1 MDNFVNLHNR
11 LIDKDG
17 NVVYYANAIM
27 ELLYRNTVPTDIL
40 IYPTNDRDVDLFNK
54 WAYKNFDDK
63 SIKLP
68 ERLKTVEERK
78 NNWFYPEEYDEI
90 DLEKYFL
97 ELLEKESLD
106 ISNKLLYNNRVTTEL
121 KLYKEKNMEKFLR
134 FCIYFSNVMKEK
146 NFVVGV
152 GRGSS
157 CASYL
162 LYLLKI
168 HLVDSVKYGLNIK
181 EFLKD

>member
-1 MDNFVNLHNR
+1 MENFVNLHNR

-40 IYPTNDRDVDLFNK
+40 IYPTNDVDVELFNK
-54 WAYKNFDDK
+54 WSYKNFDDK
-63 SIKLP
+63 YIKLP
-68 ERLKTVEERK
+68 ERLKTPDERK
-78 NNWFYPEEYDEI
+78 NNWFYPSNYGEI
-90 DLEKYFL
+90 DLNKYFL
-97 ELLEKESLD
+97 DLLEKESLD
-106 ISNKLLYNNRVTTEL
+106 ISKKMLYIERVDREV

-134 FCIYFSNVMKEK
+134 FCIYFSDVMREK
-146 NFVVGV
+146 NFVVGI

-162 LYLLKI
+162 LYLLRV
-168 HLVDSVKYGLNIK
+168 HLVDSVKYSLDIK
-181 EFLKD
+181 EFLK

>member
-1 MDNFVNLHNR
+1 MENFVNLHNR

-40 IYPTNDRDVDLFNK
+40 IYPTNDVDVELFNK
-54 WAYKNFDDK
+54 WSYKNFDDK
-63 SIKLP
+63 YIKLP
-68 ERLKTVEERK
+68 ERLKTTDERK
-78 NNWFYPEEYDEI
+78 NNWFYPSNYGEI
-90 DLEKYFL
+90 DLNKYFL
-97 ELLEKESLD
+97 DLLEKESLD
-106 ISNKLLYNNRVTTEL
+106 ISKKMLYIERVDREV

-134 FCIYFSNVMKEK
+134 FCIYFSDVMREK
-146 NFVVGV
+146 NFVVGI

-162 LYLLKI
+162 LYLLRV
-168 HLVDSVKYGLNIK
+168 HLVDSVKYSLDIK
-181 EFLKD
+181 EFLK

>member
-1 MDNFVNLHNR
+1 MENFVNLHNR

-40 IYPTNDRDVDLFNK
+40 IYPTNDVDVELFNK
-54 WAYKNFDDK
+54 WSYKNFDDK
-63 SIKLP
+63 YIKLP
-68 ERLKTVEERK
+68 ERLKTSDERK
-78 NNWFYPEEYDEI
+78 NNWFYPSKYGEI
-90 DLEKYFL
+90 DLNKYFL
-97 ELLEKESLD
+97 DLLEKESLD
-106 ISNKLLYNNRVTTEL
+106 ISKKMLYIERVDREV
-121 KLYKEKNMEKFLR
+121 KLYKEKNMEKFLI
-134 FCIYFSNVMKEK
+134 FCIYFSDVMREK

-162 LYLLKI
+162 LYLLRV
-168 HLVDSVKYGLNIK
+168 HLVDSVKYSLDIK
-181 EFLKD
+181 E

>member
-1 MDNFVNLHNR
+1 MENFVNLHNR

-40 IYPTNDRDVDLFNK
+40 IYPTNDVDVELFNK
-54 WAYKNFDDK
+54 WSYKNFDDK
-63 SIKLP
+63 YIKLP
-68 ERLKTVEERK
+68 ERLKTSDERK
-78 NNWFYPEEYDEI
+78 NNWFYPSKYGEI
-90 DLEKYFL
+90 DLNKYFL
-97 ELLEKESLD
+97 DLLEKESLD
-106 ISNKLLYNNRVTTEL
+106 ISKKMLYIERVDREV
-121 KLYKEKNMEKFLR
+121 KLYKEKNMENFLR
-134 FCIYFSNVMKEK
+134 FCIYFSDVMREK

-162 LYLLKI
+162 LYLLRV
-168 HLVDSVKYGLNIK
+168 HLVDSVKYSLDIK
-181 EFLKD
+181 EFLK